1 MRRGQKRSPNG
12 LMVRPS
18 MLTSGPP
25 MPRHVRAIWLGR
37 RPYEPVHKLQQ
48 KLLEARHQGRIGDTL
63 LLLEHEPTIT
73 LGRGAKR
80 ENVLIPESE
89 RARLGVELVETGRGG
104 DVTYHGPG
112 QLVAYPIFDLK
123 PDRCDVRRYV
133 RDLSRVMELLVG
145 RHGLGAG
152 TLSGKI
158 GVWVDRES
166 PLSWPGEENVGEPV
180 KIGAIGVRLSRWITM
195 HGFALNATTDLGAFG
210 MIVPCG
216 IVEHGVTSI
225 ADLLGASPS
234 VEALAHESLDGFREI
249 FESEITT
256 CEAGEGA
263 EFAELWPQLQLDG
276 EKEGQSS
283 ALPTVGDAC

>member
-1 MRRGQKRSPNG
+1 
-12 LMVRPS
+12 
-18 MLTSGPP
+18 
-25 MPRHVRAIWLGR
+25 MPRQVRAIWLGR

-48 KLLEARHQGRIGDTL
+48 ALLEARHQGRVGDTL

-73 LGRGAKR
+73 LGRGAHR
-80 ENVLIPESE
+80 ENVLIAEAE

-133 RDLSRVMELLVG
+133 RDLARVMELLVG

-166 PLSWPGEENVGEPV
+166 ASSWPGEEQVVEPA

-234 VEALAHESLDGFREI
+234 VETLAHESLDAFREV
-249 FESEITT
+249 FEAEITE
-256 CEAGEGA
+256 CEARQGA
-263 EFAELWPQLQLDG
+263 NFAELWPELQLEDE
-276 EKEGQSS
+276 EKAPSS
-283 ALPTVGDAC
+283 VLPTVGDAC